1 MDTSA
6 SENRTYIPM
15 GFMDPN
21 CICSNAV
28 LVVPTDDKSIF
39 GVLESRIHMAWMK
52 VVCGRIEMRYRYSA
66 DVVYNNFPWQT
77 LTEEEKQSISESADA
92 ILQTRAAFPDSTLEQ
107 LYKPELMPSILVDAH
122 RKNDRA
128 VAKAYGI
135 DLNLTDEEIALI
147 LMRRSVEM
155 SRTKPKRKKRMN
167 KRSK

>member
-1 MDTSA
+1 MSA
-6 SENRTYIPM
+6 YKSSSSVSKPRVRQNRHKQGLNQT
-15 GFMDPN
+15 
-21 CICSNAV
+21 
-28 LVVPTDDKSIF
+28 
-39 GVLESRIHMAWMK
+39 
-52 VVCGRIEMRYRYSA
+52 IEKLSA
-66 DVVYNNFPWQT
+66 DFRYNNFPWQT